1 MSSAMAEGAQVG
13 GHLAARVAELHPELC
28 ALCAANLRPAAEF
41 VELTIVF
48 QHHAAGAGHGA
59 AIDHHVARQQQARA
73 ALGPGLVEAQQRWR
87 RGLIGIGHVFFHR
100 GFGDAV
106 GEPDAI
112 GQEQRGKYSHGYL
125 GG

>member
-13 GHLAARVAELHPELC
+13 GHLAAGVAELHPELC
-28 ALCAANLRPAAEF
+28 TVGPTYLRPAAEF
-41 VELTIVF
+41 VELAVIF
-48 QHHAAGAGHGA
+48 QHHAARAGHGA
-59 AIDHHVARQQQARA
+59 AVDHHIARQQQARA
-73 ALGPGLVEAQQRWR
+73 ALGPGLVEAQKRLR